1 MSRQSLKD
9 IGGYTVKK
17 IAMVAALL
25 VGGLVLNG
33 CVYPDPTYGMYSPGG
48 ALADKSEGPVILS
61 SADDNM
67 INTMFPAGTGRERV
81 MQSLGVPKTTSSNSD
96 GTTIQVYSHTFT
108 SYQRKFV
115 QVNML
120 TVTYDPQGRVKS
132 TSLSKSNST
141 W

>member
-1 MSRQSLKD
+1 M
-9 IGGYTVKK
+9 KK
-17 IAMVAALL
+17 IVTVAALL
-25 VGGLVLNG
+25 LGGLVLNG

-67 INTMFPAGTGRERV
+67 IKTMFPTGTGRDRV

-96 GTTIQVYSHTFT
+96 GTTVQIFSHTFT

-120 TVTYDPQGRVKS
+120 TVTYDAESKVKS

>member
-1 MSRQSLKD
+1 M
-9 IGGYTVKK
+9 KK
-17 IAMVAALL
+17 IVTVTALL
-25 VGGLVLNG
+25 LGGLVLNG

-67 INTMFPAGTGRERV
+67 IKTMFPAGTGRDRV

-96 GTTIQVYSHTFT
+96 GTTVQIYSHTFT

-120 TVTYDPQGRVKS
+120 TVTYDTESKVKS

>member
-1 MSRQSLKD
+1 MGD
-9 IGGYTVKK
+9 AVKK
-17 IAMVAALL
+17 IVTVTALL
-25 VGGLVLNG
+25 LGGLVLNG

-67 INTMFPAGTGRERV
+67 IKTMFPAGTGRDRV

-96 GTTIQVYSHTFT
+96 GTTVQIYSHTFT

-120 TVTYDPQGRVKS
+120 TVTYDTESKVKS